1 MMLLA
6 KRDYNNFFNNLF
18 DDSFFMNPA
27 ANSNPQAMKTDV
39 IEKDGNYL
47 VEVELPGYK
56 KEEIK
61 VDLKEGY
68 LTISANKVE
77 ETEEKDENQKVVRKE
92 RFSGSCKRS
101 FYVGENLSE
110 EDIKAKYNDGI
121 LHLTLPKEKEAV
133 KEEPKAI
140 TIE

>member
-1 MMLLA
+1 MLLA

-18 DDSFFMNPA
+18 DDSFFMNPS
-27 ANSNPQAMKTDV
+27 ANSNSQVMKTDV

-56 KEEIK
+56 KDEIK
-61 VDLKEGY
+61 VALKEGY

-77 ETEEKDENQKVVRKE
+77 EKEEKDENQKVVRKE
-92 RFSGSCKRS
+92 RFSGSCNRS

-121 LHLTLPKEKEAV
+121 LHLTLPKEKEAI
-133 KEEPKAI
+133 KEEPKTI